1 MVTSIIESIAESALA
16 VIRSSSG
23 TAAVYTAGER
33 RWCFQIP
40 DSLGFSNIEMSS
52 RKDQFETQR
61 TNFEAHDHGASH
73 ARALSGFPLRA
84 GRSPWAQKL
93 RTFAKIYFYLL
104 KTYPSCKEISWS
116 FFVAK
121 IPIFSNL
128 AKGKQ
133 QRMGF
138 RYINY
143 VPNLPNFW
151 DLADLHS
158 N

>member
-1 MVTSIIESIAESALA
+1 MPPAHYRNERVPML
-16 VIRSSSG
+16 SSK
-23 TAAVYTAGER
+23 YK
-33 RWCFQIP
+33 CHQKP
-40 DSLGFSNIEMSS
+40 DSGYQKPETGLSRIEIFCNFD
-52 RKDQFETQR
+52 RAGQQDQFETQR
-61 TNFEAHDHGASH
+61 TDFEACDHGASR

-84 GRSPWAQKL
+84 GRSPWAQKI

-104 KTYPSCKEISWS
+104 KTYPSCKESSWS

-138 RYINY
+138 RYVNY
-143 VPNLPNFW
+143 APNLPNFW
-151 DLADLHS
+151 DLAYLHS